1 MSLTRWM
8 VVLCIGCGI
17 ALAASFVE
25 AGPARRGLPERGGE
39 LTKTFNEKAKERYP
53 TTPTKPPEKPP
64 TSSRESGPPPPK
76 GFKNPG
82 F

>member
-1 MSLTRWM
+1 MSVTGWM

-17 ALAASFVE
+17 AFAASFVE
-25 AGPARRGLPERGGE
+25 AAGGKRGLPEKGE
-39 LTKTFNEKAKERYP
+39 LTKTFNEKARVQ
-53 TTPTKPPEKPP
+53 TPPARPPEKPP

>member
-1 MSLTRWM
+1 MSLSRLM

-17 ALAASFVE
+17 AFAASFVE

-53 TTPTKPPEKPP
+53 STPTKPPETPIAGRQGGPTPP
-64 TSSRESGPPPPK
+64 G
-76 GFKNPG
+76 GFRNPG